1 MSKKIKIG
9 FIIQK
14 HLTAAVCDAETKKI
28 DWSDFFIFIVT
39 PFVLSGLFYWLEISD
54 KSGLINL
61 LMSVSSIF
69 AGLLLNLLVLVYD
82 QNKRV
87 QEKLTALNVECTASP
102 NLEATSLAELMREP
116 TKVVKTSALYAHYA
130 RHAQLLSELL
140 SSISYAILI
149 SLFSIVTGIVSYLLK
164 DKYSALSVAGKQVD
178 IDYKVALISVSIFF
192 SLNLLLT
199 VLMIVKRVYK
209 LISSPG

>member
-1 MSKKIKIG
+1 MSKKIRVG
-9 FIIQK
+9 FIIKK
-14 HLTAAVCDAETKKI
+14 HLVAAIYDADGKV
-28 DWSDFFIFIVT
+28 DWADFFIFVIT
-39 PFVLSGLFYWLEISD
+39 PFLLAGLFYWLGISD

-87 QEKLTALNVECTASP
+87 QEKISAFHQANTAAP
-102 NLEATSLAELMREP
+102 NLSAGSLEELMGGS
-116 TKVVKTSALYAHYA
+116 TSGFKVNALYVHYSK
-130 RHAQLLSELL
+130 HAQLLSELL

-149 SLFSIVTGIVSYLLK
+149 SLFSIVTGILSYLLK
-164 DKYSALSVAGKQVD
+164 EQYSPIILKDYSVAL
-178 IDYKVALISVSIFF
+178 DYKVLLISISIFF

-209 LISSPG
+209 LISSSD

>member
-9 FIIQK
+9 FIVRK
-14 HLTAAVCDAETKKI
+14 HLRAAIYDADNKI
-28 DWSDFFIFIVT
+28 DWSDFFIFIIT
-39 PFVLSGLFYWLEISD
+39 PFLLAGLSYWLGISD

-87 QEKLTALNVECTASP
+87 REKIAAIDVQQTKAP
-102 NLEATSLAELMREP
+102 NLEAVSLADLMSDSP
-116 TKVVKTSALYAHYA
+116 DTTKGSALYDHYA

-164 DKYSALSVAGKQVD
+164 DTYSPIYALGKVVS
-178 IDYKVALISVSIFF
+178 IDYKALLISVSIFF
-192 SLNLLLT
+192 SINLLLT

-209 LISSPG
+209 LISSSD

>member
-9 FIIQK
+9 FIVRK
-14 HLTAAVCDAETKKI
+14 HLRAAIYDADNKI

-39 PFVLSGLFYWLEISD
+39 PFLLAGLSYWLGISD

-87 QEKLTALNVECTASP
+87 REKIATIDVQQTKAP
-102 NLEATSLAELMREP
+102 NLEAVSLADLMSDSP
-116 TKVVKTSALYAHYA
+116 GTSKGSALYDHYA

-164 DKYSALSVAGKQVD
+164 DVYSPIYALGKVISV
-178 IDYKVALISVSIFF
+178 DYKALLISVSIFF
-192 SLNLLLT
+192 SINLLLT

-209 LISSPG
+209 LISSSD

>member
-9 FIIQK
+9 FIVRK
-14 HLTAAVCDAETKKI
+14 HLRAAIYDADNKI
-28 DWSDFFIFIVT
+28 DWSDFFIFIIT
-39 PFVLSGLFYWLEISD
+39 PFLLAGLSYWLGISD

-87 QEKLTALNVECTASP
+87 REKIAAIDVQQTKAP
-102 NLEATSLAELMREP
+102 NLEAVSLADLMSDSP
-116 TKVVKTSALYAHYA
+116 DTTKGSALYDHYA

-164 DKYSALSVAGKQVD
+164 DTYSPIFALGKVVS
-178 IDYKVALISVSIFF
+178 IDYKALLISVSIFF
-192 SLNLLLT
+192 SINLLLT

-209 LISSPG
+209 LISSSD

>member
-1 MSKKIKIG
+1 MSKKIRVG
-9 FIIQK
+9 FIIKK
-14 HLTAAVCDAETKKI
+14 HLVAAIYDADGKI
-28 DWSDFFIFIVT
+28 DWADFFIFVLT
-39 PFVLSGLFYWLEISD
+39 PFLLAGLFYYLGISD

-87 QEKLTALNVECTASP
+87 QEKISAYDSQNTPEP
-102 NLEATSLAELMREP
+102 NLSASSLEDLMKGKPAFR
-116 TKVVKTSALYAHYA
+116 VSALYVHLSK
-130 RHAQLLSELL
+130 HAQLLSELL

-164 DKYSALSVAGKQVD
+164 EQYSPLVWGETKID
-178 IDYKVALISVSIFF
+178 IDYKVLLISISIFF
-192 SLNLLLT
+192 SLNLILT
-199 VLMIVKRVYK
+199 VLMIVKRVYR
-209 LISSPG
+209 LISSAG

>member
-9 FIIQK
+9 FIIRK
-14 HLTAAVCDAETKKI
+14 HLRAAIYDADNNI
-28 DWSDFFIFIVT
+28 DWSDFFIFIIT
-39 PFVLSGLFYWLEISD
+39 PFLLAGLFYWLGISD

-87 QEKLTALNVECTASP
+87 REKIAAIDVQQTKAP
-102 NLEATSLAELMREP
+102 NLEATSLSELMNDAPREG
-116 TKVVKTSALYAHYA
+116 KGSALYDHYA

-164 DKYSALSVAGKQVD
+164 DFYSPIHVAGKIIC
-178 IDYKVALISVSIFF
+178 IDFKALLISISIFF
-192 SLNLLLT
+192 SINLLLT

-209 LISSPG
+209 LISSSD